1 MLRRGGSAALAFLL
15 VGAGVHM
22 VQTVGLALATDLV
35 PEKDQPK
42 AVGLMYVMLLLGMV
56 VSALV
61 FGWLLEDYTPGRLIQ
76 VIQGA
81 AVTTVALNLIAL
93 WKQEARDR
101 TRAMAP
107 PPREDFVA
115 AWRGFVVLPGAKQL
129 LAVIALGT
137 AGFGMADVLLEPYGG
152 QVVGLSVA
160 QTTRLTAIMAAGS
173 LVGFGLASRVLG
185 NGAEPLSVAFRG
197 ALAGIPGFVIVMVS
211 AALPMPG
218 MLQVATLVLGF
229 GAGMFAHGTL
239 TATMRSA
246 PPERVGLALG
256 AWGAVQATAAGLAIA
271 IGGLVRDVIAV
282 QGGAAADAYLP
293 VFAAEIVLL
302 MLAAVFVAPL
312 VRYRTGEQTY
322 KV

>member
-1 MLRRGGSAALAFLL
+1 
-15 VGAGVHM
+15 
-22 VQTVGLALATDLV
+22 
-35 PEKDQPK
+35 
-42 AVGLMYVMLLLGMV
+42 
-56 VSALV
+56 
-61 FGWLLEDYTPGRLIQ
+61 
-76 VIQGA
+76 
-81 AVTTVALNLIAL
+81 
-93 WKQEARDR
+93 
-101 TRAMAP
+101 
-107 PPREDFVA
+107 
-115 AWRGFVVLPGAKQL
+115 
-129 LAVIALGT
+129 
-137 AGFGMADVLLEPYGG
+137 VLLEPYGG
-152 QVVGLSVA
+152 QVIGLSVA

-185 NGAEPLSVAFRG
+185 NGAEPLGVAFRG
-197 ALAGIPGFVIVMVS
+197 ALAGIPGFGIVIVS
-211 AALPMPG
+211 AALPVPG
-218 MLQVATLVLGF
+218 ILQVATLVLGF

-256 AWGAVQATAAGLAIA
+256 AWGAVQATAAGIAIA

-282 QGGAAADAYLP
+282 QGGAASDAYLP